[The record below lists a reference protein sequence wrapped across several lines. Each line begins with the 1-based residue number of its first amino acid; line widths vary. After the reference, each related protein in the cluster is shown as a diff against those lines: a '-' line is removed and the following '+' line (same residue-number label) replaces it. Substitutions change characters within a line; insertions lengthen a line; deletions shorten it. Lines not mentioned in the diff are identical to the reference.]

1 MPGALFII
9 NNVINGDSNIKLETT
24 IETRI
29 DIKKSIYIIF
39 NKELTD
45 EQKVILYKLAR
56 NREFY
61 SNDSLNMH
69 ADMWT
74 IDTNIDKFIFYYPYG
89 NIQFPKDLIEMLD
102 IKNTQIIKKIKY
114 YYEDN

>member
-9 NNVINGDSNIKLETT
+9 NNVINGDSNIKLEL
-24 IETRI
+24 EI

-39 NKELTD
+39 NKDLTNK
-45 EQKVILYKLAR
+45 QRIILY
-56 NREFY
+56 NRLTKNHDFY
-61 SNDSLNMH
+61 SNDSSNIH
-69 ADMWT
+69 ADKWT
-74 IDTNIDKFIFYYPYG
+74 IDNDINKFIFYYPYG